1 MFVRTWDVLILLQD
15 GDKNSKNLCQ
25 KTGTYPDKEL
35 EGDASLAKLPLVGFL
50 FNIQW
55 HNPVVQVSEP
65 MITGMIMK
73 LSNWIPTW

>member
-25 KTGTYPDKEL
+25 KTVTCPDKEL

-50 FNIQW
+50 FNIQ
-55 HNPVVQVSEP
+55 
-65 MITGMIMK
+65 
-73 LSNWIPTW
+73 